1 MPFQKTE
8 LIRDDAILAA
18 RRVIMYET
26 NAFRKGLKI
35 EINKEPFV
43 IVDFQHVKP
52 GKGGAFVRT
61 RLKSLITGNVNDM
74 TFRSGDKVDKPD
86 IEEKE
91 MQFLYESGGEYHF
104 MDTQSYEQLFLTAEQ
119 LGESKDFLKEN
130 LVIKAIF
137 YNGRPLGVETPMFV
151 ELKIIKSDPGVKGD
165 TATGATKPAT
175 LESGAIIQVPLFVEE
190 GDVIRIDTRTREY
203 LTRGKE

>member
-1 MPFQKTE
+1 
-8 LIRDDAILAA
+8 
-18 RRVIMYET
+18 MYET
-26 NAFRKGLKI
+26 NEFRKGLKI
-35 EINKEPFV
+35 EINGEPFV

-61 RLKSLITGNVNDM
+61 RVKSLFSGNVNDL

-104 MDTQSYEQLFLTAEQ
+104 MDIHSYEQLFLTAEQ
-119 LGESKDFLKEN
+119 LGESKDYLKEN

-137 YNGRPLGVETPMFV
+137 HNGRTIGVETPMFV
-151 ELKIIKSDPGVKGD
+151 ELRIVRSEPGIKGD

-175 LESGAIIQVPLFVEE
+175 LESGAVIQVPLFVEE

-203 LTRGKE
+203 LTRVKE

>member
-1 MPFQKTE
+1 
-8 LIRDDAILAA
+8 
-18 RRVIMYET
+18 VYET

-35 EINKEPFV
+35 EINGEPFV

-61 RLKSLITGNVNDM
+61 RLKSLITGNGNDV

-104 MDTQSYEQLFLTAEQ
+104 MDTQSYEQLFLTVEQ
-119 LGESKDFLKEN
+119 LGENKDFLKEN
-130 LVIKAIF
+130 IVIKAIF
-137 YNGRPLGVETPMFV
+137 HNGRPIGVETPMFV
-151 ELKIIKSDPGVKGD
+151 ELKIRKSDPGIKGD

-190 GDVIRIDTRTREY
+190 GDVIRLDTRTREY
-203 LTRGKE
+203 LTRVKE

>member
-1 MPFQKTE
+1 
-8 LIRDDAILAA
+8 
-18 RRVIMYET
+18 MYET

-35 EINKEPFV
+35 EINGEPFV

-61 RLKSLITGNVNDM
+61 RLKNLITGNGNDV

-104 MDTQSYEQLFLTAEQ
+104 MDTQSYEQLFLTVEQ
-119 LGESKDFLKEN
+119 LGENKDFLKEN
-130 LVIKAIF
+130 IVIKAIF
-137 YNGRPLGVETPMFV
+137 HNGRPIGVETPMFV
-151 ELKIIKSDPGVKGD
+151 ELKIIKSDPGIKGD

-190 GDVIRIDTRTREY
+190 GDVIRLDTRTREY
-203 LTRGKE
+203 LTRVKE

>member
-1 MPFQKTE
+1 
-8 LIRDDAILAA
+8 
-18 RRVIMYET
+18 MYTT
-26 NAFRKGLKI
+26 NEFRKGLKI
-35 EINKEPFV
+35 EINGEPFV

-61 RLKSLITGNVNDM
+61 RIKSLITGNVNDQ

-104 MDTQSYEQLFLTAEQ
+104 MDIQSYDQLFLTAEQ

-137 YNGRPLGVETPMFV
+137 HNRRPIGVETPMFV
-151 ELKIIKSDPGVKGD
+151 DLKVIRSEPGMKGD

-203 LTRGKE
+203 LTRVKE